1 MNENEQF
8 FLNSNEVLCPKCGAI
23 CIEEHLFCAVCGS
36 ALKSGANVSANASG
50 NFVPNGNGGTQEN
63 ENGFVI
69 WLVLA
74 FVTPGI
80 GLLLATMVHPLCL
93 ELATSVSLFSIIYA
107 RVKYNNNKIVKTFFV
122 IYIIFFILVMIAL
135 AIFTFMMIL
144 ACAEVMKGCQG
155 LG

>member
-1 MNENEQF
+1 MNE
-8 FLNSNEVLCPKCGAI
+8 LNNAVVQSQQNFCPKCGTSVP
-23 CIEEHLFCAVCGS
+23 ETHLFCSVCGS

-80 GLLLATMVHPLCL
+80 GFLLATMVHPLCL
-93 ELATSVSLFSIIYA
+93 ELATPVSLFSIIYA

-122 IYIIFFILVMIAL
+122 VYIIFFILVMIAL
-135 AIFTFMMIL
+135 AIFIFMMIL